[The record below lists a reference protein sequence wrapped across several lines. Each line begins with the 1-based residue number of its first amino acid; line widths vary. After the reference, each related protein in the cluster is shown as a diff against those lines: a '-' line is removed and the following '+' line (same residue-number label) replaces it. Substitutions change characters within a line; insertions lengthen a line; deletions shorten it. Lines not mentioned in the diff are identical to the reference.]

1 MLGVCRVSQLGTKQM
16 PLWAK
21 ILKIVKKIGDLFKM
35 LNKLQ
40 KFRQDLKK
48 KGKGFTLVELIVVII
63 IIAIIAAVAI
73 PAITSFQDNA
83 RKSRIQSEH
92 RELVSA
98 IQSYIGAQ
106 DDPSDVKNITIADLA
121 PYISKNSA
129 KKDAST
135 IVESLAKNGE
145 NTAHVISGTKLTS
158 TFIPAGKTAATDAGA
173 KTWEYDWSSAGVNS
187 K

>member
-1 MLGVCRVSQLGTKQM
+1 
-16 PLWAK
+16 
-21 ILKIVKKIGDLFKM
+21 M

-83 RKSRIQSEH
+83 RRSRIQSEH

-106 DDPSDVKNITIADLA
+106 DDPSNPTPPTLQDLA
-121 PYISKNSA
+121 PYISKNA
-129 KKDAST
+129 KGST
-135 IVESLAKNGE
+135 DLKEALAKNG
-145 NTAHVISGTKLTS
+145 TASAHTISGTKLTS
-158 TFIPAGKTAATDAGA
+158 TFIPSGKTASDGGV
-173 KTWEYDWSSAGVNS
+173 KKWEYDWSSNGVNS
-187 K
+187 TATANNNAGGANP

>member
-1 MLGVCRVSQLGTKQM
+1 
-16 PLWAK
+16 
-21 ILKIVKKIGDLFKM
+21 M

-73 PAITSFQDNA
+73 PAITGFQDNA

-98 IQSYIGAQ
+98 VQSFIGSQ
-106 DDPSDVKNITIADLA
+106 DDPENASLTSLNQLA
-121 PYISKNSA
+121 PYISKNAKQESDLASA
-129 KKDAST
+129 
-135 IVESLAKNGE
+135 LAKNDKNPEHKIDG
-145 NTAHVISGTKLTS
+145 GKLVS
-158 TFIPAGKTAATDAGA
+158 EFIPAGKNNSDPNYKKWTYDWKAQTTATAAQG
-173 KTWEYDWSSAGVNS
+173 GHN
-187 K
+187 

>member
-1 MLGVCRVSQLGTKQM
+1 
-16 PLWAK
+16 
-21 ILKIVKKIGDLFKM
+21 M

-73 PAITSFQDNA
+73 PAITGFQDNA

-98 IQSYIGAQ
+98 VQSFIGSQ
-106 DDPSDVKNITIADLA
+106 DDPENATLTDIA
-121 PYISKNSA
+121 PYISKNAKQESDLASA
-129 KKDAST
+129 
-135 IVESLAKNGE
+135 LAKNDK
-145 NTAHVISGTKLTS
+145 NPAHKIDGGKLVS
-158 TFIPAGKTAATDAGA
+158 EFIPAGKNNSDPNYKKWTYDWKAQTTATAAQG
-173 KTWEYDWSSAGVNS
+173 GHN
-187 K
+187 

>member
-1 MLGVCRVSQLGTKQM
+1 MLSR
-16 PLWAK
+16 
-21 ILKIVKKIGDLFKM
+21 
-35 LNKLQ
+35 LQ

-83 RKSRIQSEH
+83 RRSRIQSEH

-106 DDPSDVKNITIADLA
+106 DDPTNPGEITLEKLA
-121 PYISKNSA
+121 PYISKHA
-129 KKDAST
+129 KGDSTKIVDA
-135 IVESLAKNGE
+135 LAKNDK
-145 NTAHVISGTKLTS
+145 NTAHTIDSTNHVLTS
-158 TFIPAGKTAATDAGA
+158 TFIPSGKQAGDKNQ
-173 KTWEYDWSSAGVNS
+173 KQWKYDWSANGVNTS
-187 K
+187 ATANNNAGGATP

>member
-21 ILKIVKKIGDLFKM
+21 IV
-35 LNKLQ
+35 NKLQ

-92 RELVSA
+92 RELISA
-98 IQSYIGAQ
+98 VQSYIGSQ
-106 DDPSDVKNITIADLA
+106 DDPDNVTIDNINVLA
-121 PYISKNSA
+121 PYIAKNSKGEA
-129 KKDAST
+129 DLTKT
-135 IVESLAKNGE
+135 LAKNG
-145 NTAHVISGTKLTS
+145 NDIAHKIDKDNHKLIS
-158 TFIPAGKTAATDAGA
+158 TFTPSGGGKEQ
-173 KTWEYDWSSAGVNS
+173 TWEYDWKS
-187 K
+187 KS

>member
-1 MLGVCRVSQLGTKQM
+1 VGENSKNYEKT
-16 PLWAK
+16 
-21 ILKIVKKIGDLFKM
+21 GDLFKM

-106 DDPSDVKNITIADLA
+106 DDPTNPGEITLAKLA
-121 PYISKNSA
+121 PYMSKNA
-129 KKDAST
+129 KNQDG
-135 IVESLAKNGE
+135 IVNSLAKDKSGDSS
-145 NTAHVISGTKLTS
+145 TSAPGSAHQIDSGNHKLIS
-158 TFIPAGKTAATDAGA
+158 TFTPSNGGQATVL
-173 KTWEYDWSSAGVNS
+173 TYDWSAKGVNS
-187 K
+187 N

>member
-1 MLGVCRVSQLGTKQM
+1 
-16 PLWAK
+16 
-21 ILKIVKKIGDLFKM
+21 M

-73 PAITSFQDNA
+73 PAITGFQDNA

-98 IQSYIGAQ
+98 VQSFIGSQ
-106 DDPSDVKNITIADLA
+106 DDPENASLTSLKDDPENASLTSLNQLA
-121 PYISKNSA
+121 PYISKNAKQESDLASA
-129 KKDAST
+129 
-135 IVESLAKNGE
+135 LAKNDK
-145 NTAHVISGTKLTS
+145 NPAHKIDGGKLVS
-158 TFIPAGKTAATDAGA
+158 EFIPAGKNNSDPNYKKWTYDWKAQTSATAAQG
-173 KTWEYDWSSAGVNS
+173 GHN
-187 K
+187 

>member
-1 MLGVCRVSQLGTKQM
+1 
-16 PLWAK
+16 
-21 ILKIVKKIGDLFKM
+21 M

-106 DDPSDVKNITIADLA
+106 DDPSDVKDITIEKLA

-158 TFIPAGKTAATDAGA
+158 TFIPSGKTSATDTGA

-187 K
+187 N

>member
-1 MLGVCRVSQLGTKQM
+1 MGENSKNCE
-16 PLWAK
+16 
-21 ILKIVKKIGDLFKM
+21 KIGDLFKM

-106 DDPSDVKNITIADLA
+106 DDPSNPGEITLEKLA
-121 PYISKNSA
+121 PYISKNA
-129 KKDAST
+129 TKDST
-135 IVESLAKNGE
+135 KIADALAKND
-145 NTAHVISGTKLTS
+145 NATAHVISGTKLTS
-158 TFIPAGKTAATDAGA
+158 TFIPSGKTATDTGT
-173 KTWEYDWSSAGVNS
+173 KKWEYDWSSAGVNAN
-187 K
+187 

>member
-1 MLGVCRVSQLGTKQM
+1 
-16 PLWAK
+16 
-21 ILKIVKKIGDLFKM
+21 M

-83 RKSRIQSEH
+83 RRSRIQSEH

-106 DDPSDVKNITIADLA
+106 DDPTNPGEITLEKLA
-121 PYISKNSA
+121 PYISKNA
-129 KKDAST
+129 KGDSSKIVDA
-135 IVESLAKNGE
+135 LAKNDK
-145 NTAHVISGTKLTS
+145 NTAHTIDSTNHVLTS
-158 TFIPAGKTAATDAGA
+158 TFIPSGKQAGDKNQ
-173 KTWEYDWSSAGVNS
+173 KQWKYDWSANGTNTTAAATGNN
-187 K
+187 

>member
-1 MLGVCRVSQLGTKQM
+1 
-16 PLWAK
+16 
-21 ILKIVKKIGDLFKM
+21 
-35 LNKLQ
+35 
-40 KFRQDLKK
+40 LKK

-106 DDPSDVKNITIADLA
+106 DDPSNPGEITLEKLA
-121 PYISKNSA
+121 PYISKNA
-129 KKDAST
+129 TKDST
-135 IVESLAKNGE
+135 KIADALAKND
-145 NTAHVISGTKLTS
+145 NATAHVISGTKLTS
-158 TFIPAGKTAATDAGA
+158 TFIPSGKTATDTGT
-173 KTWEYDWSSAGVNS
+173 KKWEYDWSSAGVNAN
-187 K
+187 

>member
-1 MLGVCRVSQLGTKQM
+1 
-16 PLWAK
+16 
-21 ILKIVKKIGDLFKM
+21 M

-83 RKSRIQSEH
+83 RRSRIQSEH

-106 DDPSDVKNITIADLA
+106 DDPSNVKDITIEKLA
-121 PYISKNSA
+121 PYISKNA
-129 KKDAST
+129 KGDST
-135 IVESLAKNGE
+135 KIVNALAKNGDAS
-145 NTAHVISGTKLTS
+145 AHKIDGNKLISFLLVKKREMQVRKNGS
-158 TFIPAGKTAATDAGA
+158 TTGHLAVLIRQQLPQQLETT
-173 KTWEYDWSSAGVNS
+173 NHQII
-187 K
+187 

>member
-1 MLGVCRVSQLGTKQM
+1 MGENSKNYE
-16 PLWAK
+16 
-21 ILKIVKKIGDLFKM
+21 KIGDLFKM

-73 PAITSFQDNA
+73 PAITGFQDNA

-98 IQSYIGAQ
+98 VQSFIGSQ
-106 DDPSDVKNITIADLA
+106 DDPENATLTDINQLA
-121 PYISKNSA
+121 PYISKNAKQESDLASA
-129 KKDAST
+129 
-135 IVESLAKNGE
+135 LAKNDK
-145 NTAHVISGTKLTS
+145 NPAHKIDGGKLVS
-158 TFIPAGKTAATDAGA
+158 EFIPAGKNNSDPNYKKWTYDWKAQTTATAAQG
-173 KTWEYDWSSAGVNS
+173 GHN
-187 K
+187 

>member
-1 MLGVCRVSQLGTKQM
+1 MGENSKNYE
-16 PLWAK
+16 
-21 ILKIVKKIGDLFKM
+21 KIGDLFKM

-73 PAITSFQDNA
+73 PAITGFQDNA

-98 IQSYIGAQ
+98 VQSFIGSQ
-106 DDPSDVKNITIADLA
+106 DDPENASLTSLNQLA
-121 PYISKNSA
+121 PYISKNAKQESDLASA
-129 KKDAST
+129 
-135 IVESLAKNGE
+135 LAKNDK
-145 NTAHVISGTKLTS
+145 NPAHKIANGKLVS
-158 TFIPAGKTAATDAGA
+158 EFIPAGKTNSDPNYKKWT
-173 KTWEYDWSSAGVNS
+173 YDWKAQTSATAAQGGHN
-187 K
+187 

>member
-1 MLGVCRVSQLGTKQM
+1 
-16 PLWAK
+16 
-21 ILKIVKKIGDLFKM
+21 M

-73 PAITSFQDNA
+73 PALTSFQDNA

-98 IQSYIGAQ
+98 VQSYIGSQ
-106 DDPSDVKNITIADLA
+106 DDPNNVTIENINTLA
-121 PYISKNSA
+121 PYIAKNSKGEA
-129 KKDAST
+129 DLSKT
-135 IVESLAKNGE
+135 LAKNG
-145 NTAHVISGTKLTS
+145 NDLAHRIDKDGHKLIS
-158 TFIPAGKTAATDAGA
+158 TFKPSGGGED
-173 KTWEYDWSSAGVNS
+173 KTWEYDWKS
-187 K
+187 KS

>member
-1 MLGVCRVSQLGTKQM
+1 MLK
-16 PLWAK
+16 
-21 ILKIVKKIGDLFKM
+21 
-35 LNKLQ
+35 KLQ

-106 DDPSDVKNITIADLA
+106 DDPSNPGEITLEKLA
-121 PYISKNSA
+121 PYISKNA
-129 KKDAST
+129 TKDST
-135 IVESLAKNGE
+135 KIADALAKND
-145 NTAHVISGTKLTS
+145 NATAHVISGTKLTS
-158 TFIPAGKTAATDAGA
+158 TFIPSGKTATDTGT
-173 KTWEYDWSSAGVNS
+173 KKWEYDWSSAGVNAN
-187 K
+187 

>member
-1 MLGVCRVSQLGTKQM
+1 
-16 PLWAK
+16 
-21 ILKIVKKIGDLFKM
+21 M

-83 RKSRIQSEH
+83 RRSRIQSEH
-92 RELVSA
+92 RELVSV

-106 DDPSDVKNITIADLA
+106 DDPSNVKDITIAKLA
-121 PYISKNSA
+121 PYISKNA
-129 KKDAST
+129 KGGDQIVDA
-135 IVESLAKNGE
+135 LAKNGDK
-145 NTAHVISGTKLTS
+145 TAHEINGTVLTS
-158 TFIPAGKTAATDAGA
+158 TFIPSGKQAGDANQ
-173 KTWEYDWSSAGVNS
+173 KQWKYDWSSAGVNAN
-187 K
+187 

>member
-1 MLGVCRVSQLGTKQM
+1 
-16 PLWAK
+16 
-21 ILKIVKKIGDLFKM
+21 M

-73 PAITSFQDNA
+73 PAITGFQDNA

-98 IQSYIGAQ
+98 VQSFIGSQ
-106 DDPSDVKNITIADLA
+106 DDPENATLTDINQLA
-121 PYISKNSA
+121 PYISKNAKQESDLASA
-129 KKDAST
+129 
-135 IVESLAKNGE
+135 LAKNDK
-145 NTAHVISGTKLTS
+145 NPAHKIDGGKLVS
-158 TFIPAGKTAATDAGA
+158 EFIPAGKNNSDPNYKKWTYDWKAQTTATAAQG
-173 KTWEYDWSSAGVNS
+173 GHN
-187 K
+187 

>member
-1 MLGVCRVSQLGTKQM
+1 
-16 PLWAK
+16 
-21 ILKIVKKIGDLFKM
+21 M

-73 PAITSFQDNA
+73 PAITGFQDNA

-98 IQSYIGAQ
+98 VQSFIGSQ
-106 DDPSDVKNITIADLA
+106 DDPENASLTSLNQLA
-121 PYISKNSA
+121 PYISKNAKQESDLASA
-129 KKDAST
+129 
-135 IVESLAKNGE
+135 LAKNDK
-145 NTAHVISGTKLTS
+145 NPAHKIDGGKLVS
-158 TFIPAGKTAATDAGA
+158 EFIPAGKNNSDPNYKKWTYDWKAQTSATAAQG
-173 KTWEYDWSSAGVNS
+173 GHN
-187 K
+187 

>member
-1 MLGVCRVSQLGTKQM
+1 
-16 PLWAK
+16 
-21 ILKIVKKIGDLFKM
+21 M

-73 PAITSFQDNA
+73 PAITGFQDNA

-98 IQSYIGAQ
+98 VQSFIGSQ
-106 DDPSDVKNITIADLA
+106 DDPENAKLTSLNQLA
-121 PYISKNSA
+121 PYISKNAKQDNDLASA
-129 KKDAST
+129 
-135 IVESLAKNGE
+135 LAKNG
-145 NTAHVISGTKLTS
+145 TSSAHKIDNSGKLISE
-158 TFIPAGKTAATDAGA
+158 FIPAGKTNSDPNYKQWT
-173 KTWEYDWSSAGVNS
+173 YDWKAQTSATAAQGGHN
-187 K
+187 

>member
-1 MLGVCRVSQLGTKQM
+1 
-16 PLWAK
+16 
-21 ILKIVKKIGDLFKM
+21 M

-73 PAITSFQDNA
+73 PAITGFQDNA

-98 IQSYIGAQ
+98 VQSFIGSQ
-106 DDPSDVKNITIADLA
+106 DDPENASLTSLNQLA
-121 PYISKNSA
+121 PYISKNAKQESDLASA
-129 KKDAST
+129 
-135 IVESLAKNGE
+135 LAKNDK
-145 NTAHVISGTKLTS
+145 NPAHKIDGGQLVSE
-158 TFIPAGKTAATDAGA
+158 FIPAGKTNSDPNYKQWT
-173 KTWEYDWSSAGVNS
+173 YDWKAQTTATNAQGGHN
-187 K
+187 